1 MNVQFH
7 ATDQQEKE
15 FQQLT
20 QKVATIKRA
29 LSPYMDDRDA
39 ENIDRL
45 SRDIQT
51 KLDKFRREDRKL
63 TLAVV
68 GRVKAGK
75 SSFLNELIFQGKD
88 ILPHAFRPKTATLT
102 KIEYDA
108 HPHMTITYYRP
119 VEWEQLEKLAK
130 QESSTRKDVKTAKE
144 LVNDVKN
151 SGLDVKPYLAKGQ
164 EIIDMPDEAQMESV
178 LDTYVGANGQLTPIV
193 KNVTLCIN
201 RPELEGL
208 SIVDT
213 PGTNDPIVSRTQA
226 TKDFLA
232 ECDVVFYLTEA
243 SQLLD
248 GQDIDLL
255 QTQLP
260 GQGVGDIRLI
270 ASKFDEV
277 VLDASVDASEAY
289 NSLEEAILAEK
300 EKIQRRVEG
309 DFTRYAE
316 EYTQSGRPEL
326 GKLMNSCTH
335 PFFLSSLMHRMAQKT
350 REQYTPL
357 EENTFENL
365 DYANGDMSPEL
376 VAELGD
382 MTAIEKEFQDIAA
395 HKDEK
400 LAASLQQML
409 PTMQGNIQ
417 TVLTELLHRA
427 RQNRQTLESH
437 DQKEILAQKQAIA
450 DQILKLKGHVG
461 DQFSQVMCDMESAK
475 VALVGELHSLA
486 SNRDMLVERS
496 GTETHTKT
504 RTVSDSHLLKPWT
517 WFSSHEETYT
527 YDTHYKYIATSDA
540 LESLRRYGHQIQQTT
555 DQRMADSIDLKGL
568 KGKLLQA
575 IVNHMDTGSTDF
587 NPDQLRLIV
596 QDTLNQIELPVFQV
610 SLDDY
615 LTNITDRFSSEVR
628 DTNDREQL
636 KQVVSQVASDLI
648 GALSQQIATEVK
660 SFKGK
665 LGQLQEQFVDI
676 LLKDVNAE
684 FDSLEKQADEKEK
697 SIEGLKAY
705 EALLTKYTKE

>member
-20 QKVATIKRA
+20 QKVATIKQA

-88 ILPHAFRPKTATLT
+88 ILPHAFCPKTATLT

-270 ASKFDEV
+270 ASKFDDV
-277 VLDASVDASEAY
+277 VLDASEAY
-289 NSLEEAILAEK
+289 DSLEEAILAEK

-326 GKLMNSCTH
+326 GKLMHSCTH
-335 PFFLSSLMHRMAQKT
+335 PFFLSSLMHRMDQKT

-376 VAELGD
+376 VAKLGD

-400 LAASLQQML
+400 LAASLQQTL
-409 PTMQGNIQ
+409 PTFKRNLQ
-417 TVLTELLHRA
+417 TVLENLLKKA
-427 RQNRQTLESH
+427 RQHRLTLESH
-437 DQKEILAQKQAIA
+437 DQKEILVQKQAIA

-504 RTVSDSHLLKPWT
+504 RRVSDSKWYKPWT
-517 WFSSHEETYT
+517 WGSSHKETYT
-527 YDTHYKYIATSDA
+527 YDTHYKYIDTSDA
-540 LESLRRYGHQIQQTT
+540 LESLRRYAHQIQQTT
-555 DQRMADSIDLKGL
+555 DSRMADSIDLKGL
-568 KGKLLQA
+568 KGHLLQA
-575 IVNHMDTGSTDF
+575 IVNNMDTSSTDF

-610 SLDDY
+610 SLDKYIND
-615 LTNITDRFSSEVR
+615 ITDRFSGEVR

-648 GALSQQIATEVK
+648 GALSQQIAAEVK
-660 SFKGK
+660 SFKEK

-684 FDSLEKQADEKEK
+684 FENLEKQAAEKEK
-697 SIEGLKAY
+697 SIQQLKEY
-705 EALLTKYTKE
+705 EDLLTNYAKE

>member
-20 QKVATIKRA
+20 QKVATIKQA

-68 GRVKAGK
+68 GCVKAGK

-108 HPHMTITYYRP
+108 HPHMMITYYRP

-130 QESSTRKDVKTAKE
+130 QESSTREDVKTAKE

-151 SGLDVKPYLAKGQ
+151 SGLDVKPYLAKGK
-164 EIIDMPDEAQMESV
+164 EIIDMPDEKLMESV

-193 KNVTLCIN
+193 KSVTLCIN

-232 ECDVVFYLTEA
+232 ECDVVFFLTKA
-243 SQLLD
+243 LD
-248 GQDIDLL
+248 NQDVNLL

-270 ASKFDEV
+270 ASKFDDV
-277 VLDASVDASEAY
+277 VLDAADSQ
-289 NSLEEAILAEK
+289 NSLEEVILAEK
-300 EKIQRRVEG
+300 EKFQHNVEKI
-309 DFTRYAE
+309 FTEHAE
-316 EYTQSGRPEL
+316 EYAKSGRTEF
-326 GKLMNSCTH
+326 GKLMHSCTH
-335 PFFLSSLMHRMAQKT
+335 PFFLSSLMHRMAKKT
-350 REQYTPL
+350 RERYTPL
-357 EENTFENL
+357 EENVFEEL
-365 DYANGDMSPEL
+365 DYYHGDMSPEL
-376 VAELGD
+376 VAKLGD

-400 LAASLQQML
+400 LAASLQQTL
-409 PTMQGNIQ
+409 PTFKRNLQ
-417 TVLTELLHRA
+417 TVLENLLKKA
-427 RQNRQTLESH
+427 RQHRLTLESH
-437 DQKEILAQKQAIA
+437 DQKEILVQKQAIA

-486 SNRDMLVERS
+486 SNRDVLVERS

-540 LESLRRYGHQIQQTT
+540 LESLRRYAHQIQQTT
-555 DQRMADSIDLKGL
+555 DSRMADSIDLKGL
-568 KGKLLQA
+568 KGHLLQA
-575 IVNHMDTGSTDF
+575 IVNNMDTSSTDF

-615 LTNITDRFSSEVR
+615 LTNITDHFSGEVR
-628 DTNDREQL
+628 DANDREAL
-636 KQVVSQVASDLI
+636 KQIVSKDASDLI
-648 GALSQQIATEVK
+648 TVLSQQIAAEVK
-660 SFKGK
+660 SFKEK

-684 FDSLEKQADEKEK
+684 FENLEKQAAEKEK
-697 SIEGLKAY
+697 SIEELKAY
-705 EALLTKYTKE
+705 ENLLLKYKKA

>member
-1 MNVQFH
+1 MNVQFQ
-7 ATDQQEKE
+7 ATQQQEERIRQLAQKVDNMKQGLASYMDEKDKE
-15 FQQLT
+15 KMDQLT
-20 QKVATIKRA
+20 Q
-29 LSPYMDDRDA
+29 S
-39 ENIDRL
+39 
-45 SRDIQT
+45 IQK
-51 KLDKFRREDRKL
+51 KLEKFRTEDRKL

-213 PGTNDPIVSRTQA
+213 PGTNDPIVSRTQT

-270 ASKFDEV
+270 ASKFDDV
-277 VLDASVDASEAY
+277 VSDASEAY
-289 NSLEEAILAEK
+289 DSLEEAILAEK

-326 GKLMNSCTH
+326 GKLMHSCTH

-376 VAELGD
+376 VAKLGD

-400 LAASLQQML
+400 LAASLQQTL
-409 PTMQGNIQ
+409 PTFQRNLQ
-417 TVLTELLHRA
+417 TVLENLLKKA
-427 RQNRQTLESH
+427 RQHRLTLESH
-437 DQKEILAQKQAIA
+437 DQKEILVQKQAIA

-475 VALVGELHSLA
+475 VALVGELHNLA
-486 SNRDMLVERS
+486 ANRDMVVERT
-496 GTETHTKT
+496 GTETHQGT
-504 RTVSDSHLLKPWT
+504 RTISDSHLFKPWT

-527 YDTHYKYIATSDA
+527 YDTHYKYIDTSDA
-540 LESLRRYGHQIQQTT
+540 LESLRRYAHQIQQTT
-555 DQRMADSIDLKGL
+555 DSRMADSIDLKGL
-568 KGKLLQA
+568 KGHLLQA
-575 IVNHMDTGSTDF
+575 IVNNMDTSSTDF

-610 SLDDY
+610 SLDKYIND
-615 LTNITDRFSSEVR
+615 ITDRFSGEVR

-660 SFKGK
+660 SFKEK

>member
-20 QKVATIKRA
+20 QKVATIKQA

-68 GRVKAGK
+68 GCVKAGK

-108 HPHMTITYYRP
+108 HPHMMITYYRP

-130 QESSTRKDVKTAKE
+130 QESSTREDVKTAKE

-193 KNVTLCIN
+193 KSVTLCIN

-232 ECDVVFYLTEA
+232 ECDVVFFLTKA
-243 SQLLD
+243 LD
-248 GQDIDLL
+248 NQDVNLL

-270 ASKFDEV
+270 ASKFDDI
-277 VLDASVDASEAY
+277 VLDAADSQ
-289 NSLEEAILAEK
+289 NSLEEVILAEK
-300 EKIQRRVEG
+300 EKFQHNVEKI
-309 DFTRYAE
+309 FTEHAE
-316 EYTQSGRPEL
+316 EYAKSGRTEF
-326 GKLMNSCTH
+326 GKLMHSCTH
-335 PFFLSSLMHRMAQKT
+335 PFFLSSLMHRMAKKT
-350 REQYTPL
+350 RERYTPL
-357 EENTFENL
+357 EENVFEEL
-365 DYANGDMSPEL
+365 DYYHGDMSPEL
-376 VAELGD
+376 VEKLGD
-382 MTAIEKEFQDIAA
+382 MTAIEKEFQDIII

-400 LAASLQQML
+400 LAASLQQTL
-409 PTMQGNIQ
+409 PTFQRNLQ
-417 TVLTELLHRA
+417 TVLENLLKKA
-427 RQNRQTLESH
+427 RQHRLTLESH
-437 DQKEILAQKQAIA
+437 DQKEILVQKQAMA
-450 DQILKLKGHVG
+450 DQILKLKGNVG

-475 VALVGELHSLA
+475 VALVEELHSLA

-615 LTNITDRFSSEVR
+615 LTNITDHFSGEVR
-628 DTNDREQL
+628 DANDREAL
-636 KQVVSQVASDLI
+636 KQIVSKDASDLI
-648 GALSQQIATEVK
+648 TVLSQQIAAEVK
-660 SFKGK
+660 SFKEK

-684 FDSLEKQADEKEK
+684 FENLENKL
-697 SIEGLKAY
+697 LK
-705 EALLTKYTKE
+705 KKRVSSS

>member
-20 QKVATIKRA
+20 QKVATIKQA

-68 GRVKAGK
+68 GCVKAGK

-108 HPHMTITYYRP
+108 HPHMMITYYRP

-130 QESSTRKDVKTAKE
+130 QESSTREDVKTAKE

-151 SGLDVKPYLAKGQ
+151 SGLDVKPYLAKGK
-164 EIIDMPDEAQMESV
+164 EIIDMPDEKLMESV

-193 KNVTLCIN
+193 KSVTLCIN

-232 ECDVVFYLTEA
+232 ECDVVFFLTKA
-243 SQLLD
+243 LD
-248 GQDIDLL
+248 NQDVNLL

-270 ASKFDEV
+270 ASKFDDV
-277 VLDASVDASEAY
+277 VLDAADSQ
-289 NSLEEAILAEK
+289 NSLEEVILAEK
-300 EKIQRRVEG
+300 EKFQHNVEKI
-309 DFTRYAE
+309 FTEHAE
-316 EYTQSGRPEL
+316 EYAKSGRTEF
-326 GKLMNSCTH
+326 GKLMHSCTH
-335 PFFLSSLMHRMAQKT
+335 PFFLSSLMHRMAKKT
-350 REQYTPL
+350 RERYTPL
-357 EENTFENL
+357 EENVFEEL
-365 DYANGDMSPEL
+365 DYYHGDMSPEL
-376 VAELGD
+376 VEKLGD
-382 MTAIEKEFQDIAA
+382 MTAIEKEFQDIII

-400 LAASLQQML
+400 LAASLQQTL
-409 PTMQGNIQ
+409 PTFQGNLQ
-417 TVLTELLHRA
+417 NVLENLLKKA
-427 RQNRQTLESH
+427 RQHRLTLESH
-437 DQKEILAQKQAIA
+437 DQKGILVQKQAIA

-504 RTVSDSHLLKPWT
+504 RRVSDSHWYNP
-517 WFSSHEETYT
+517 FSWGKSHKVQYT

-568 KGKLLQA
+568 KGHLLQA
-575 IVNHMDTGSTDF
+575 IVNNMDTSSTDF

-610 SLDDY
+610 SLDKYIND
-615 LTNITDRFSSEVR
+615 ITDRFSGEVR
-628 DTNDREQL
+628 DANDREQL
-636 KQVVSQVASDLI
+636 KQIVSQGASDLI
-648 GALSQQIATEVK
+648 GALSQQIAAEVK
-660 SFKGK
+660 SFKEK

-684 FDSLEKQADEKEK
+684 FENLEKQAAEKEK
-697 SIEGLKAY
+697 SIEELKAY
-705 EALLTKYTKE
+705 ENLLLKYKKA

>member
-1 MNVQFH
+1 MNVQFQ
-7 ATDQQEKE
+7 ATQQQEERIQQLAQKVDNMKQGLASYMDEKDKE
-15 FQQLT
+15 KMDQLT
-20 QKVATIKRA
+20 Q
-29 LSPYMDDRDA
+29 S
-39 ENIDRL
+39 
-45 SRDIQT
+45 IQK
-51 KLDKFRREDRKL
+51 KLEKFRTEDRKL

-193 KNVTLCIN
+193 KSVTLCIN

-277 VLDASVDASEAY
+277 VLDASEAY
-289 NSLEEAILAEK
+289 DSLEEAILAEK

-376 VAELGD
+376 VAKLGD

-409 PTMQGNIQ
+409 PAMQGNIQ
-417 TVLTELLHRA
+417 TVLTALLHRA

-437 DQKEILAQKQAIA
+437 DQKEILIQKQAMA
-450 DQILKLKGHVG
+450 DQILKMKSHVG

-486 SNRDMLVERS
+486 SKRDMLVERS

-568 KGKLLQA
+568 KGKLLQV

-615 LTNITDRFSSEVR
+615 LTNITDHFSDEVR
-628 DTNDREQL
+628 DANDREAL
-636 KQVVSQVASDLI
+636 KQIVSKDASDLI
-648 GALSQQIATEVK
+648 TVLSQQIAAEVK
-660 SFKGK
+660 SFKEK